1 MEKLKELTEQQTAVY
16 KGILQYQKKYG
27 YAPSIRELC
36 EMCGLSSTS
45 SVYLHLRNW
54 RRRAISKE
62 GKNRHVRSKLYRRSG

>member
-45 SVYLHLRNW
+45 SVYLHLKKLEEKGYI
-54 RRRAISKE
+54 RRREESPRAIKII
-62 GKNRHVRSKLYRRSG
+62 

>member
-45 SVYLHLRNW
+45 SVYFHLKKLEEKGYIK
-54 RRRAISKE
+54 RREVSPRAITII
-62 GKNRHVRSKLYRRSG
+62 